1 MQRNNEYSF
10 ESRIRFSEIDHKKK
24 LTLPGII
31 NYFQDCTTFQSEV
44 LGLGVDYLS
53 KYQRAWVLSAWQVE
67 ILRYPQIMEEISVH
81 TWASGFRKM
90 LGERNFCMKDREG
103 NILAQ
108 ANSLWVYMD
117 LAKERP
123 IKPAEEELALYG
135 VGEPLDMVQ
144 MDRKIPLP
152 KEMETKKPFAVRRYH
167 IDTNEHMNNCQY
179 VQMALEFVEEMEVRH
194 LRAEYKNSAV
204 YGDVIVPRVGKEEER
219 TVVELGDETG
229 KLYAVVEVRP

>member
-1 MQRNNEYSF
+1 MRRSNEYSF

-31 NYFQDCTTFQSEV
+31 NYFQDCTTFQSEF

-53 KYQRAWVLSAWQVE
+53 KCQRAWVLSAWQVE
-67 ILRYPQIMEEISVH
+67 ILRYPEIMEEVSVH
-81 TWASGFRKM
+81 TWASGFKRM
-90 LGERNFCMKDREG
+90 TGDRNFCMEDKG
-103 NILAQ
+103 GKTLAR

-117 LAKERP
+117 LAKGRP
-123 IKPAEEELALYG
+123 AKPSEDELALYG
-135 VGEPLDMVQ
+135 IGEPLDMEQ
-144 MDRKIPLP
+144 MNRKISLP
-152 KEMETKKPFAVRRYH
+152 KEMETKEAFVVKRYH
-167 IDTNEHMNNCQY
+167 IDTNEHMNNGQY
-179 VQMALEFVEEMEVRH
+179 VQMALEFIEEMEVKR

-219 TVVELGDETG
+219 TVVELCGETG